1 MFELQESAILFTIL
15 RGNRFE
21 FKMLNV
27 LQHFLIRICMNVLS
41 KKLPRYYWLL
51 IKMQVHMFVIWSVLL
66 DIIWRSVTQSFIW
79 MIITVKLSLFRK
91 TCSYQFIFRSSL
103 LELFRKKV
111 FLENFAKL
119 AGKHL
124 CRSLF
129 VINLQAYLIKKRLRH
144 RSFSVNFAKF
154 LRTPISTK
162 HFRWLLLDVLNAA
175 DQCG

>member
-79 MIITVKLSLFRK
+79 MIITVKLSLLRK
-91 TCSYQFIFRSSL
+91 NCSYQFVFRSSL
-103 LELFRKKV
+103 LEWFRKKG
-111 FLENFAKL
+111 FLENFSKL
-119 AGKHL
+119 TGKHL
-124 CRSLF
+124 YRSLF
-129 VINLQAYLIKKRLRH
+129 LIKLQACFIEKRLRH
-144 RSFSVNFAKF
+144 RSFSVNSAKF
-154 LRTPISTK
+154 LRLPISTK
-162 HFRWLLLDVLNAA
+162 NLWWLLLNILIAA